1 VKKILLIHTKYQ
13 NIGGEDIA
21 VDNEIDLLEKE
32 YEIKSL
38 ILENSFKTFFLNL
51 IGLNKNQKKINNLIE
66 QHNPSIVYFQNT
78 WFSIPSSY
86 IRLLSKR
93 NLDVRI
99 KLHNFRY
106 ICCSSYLLKNHVSNM
121 ESCGACGIENKKYKF
136 FNKYFEESYLK
147 SIYSIYFH
155 KKFFSLIKDANL
167 KIYVLTNFHRNF
179 LINKGINEEKISVLR
194 NYLPEVKFGSV
205 IKDGDY
211 ILYAGRISKE
221 KGIIELL
228 ESFNKSNVQ
237 NLGLKIIG
245 SGPLLDYVKKIYSS
259 EKIKFYGALDNK
271 EVLNYIKN
279 AKAVVTATKMYEGQP
294 NLLCESSLLGKVSIF
309 PNAGGIKEFFPQGS
323 SFMYD
328 QFQYDQL
335 VEKII
340 SLKDNGNLDAEGIKN
355 KKFANEILSIDKL
368 IRKFKES
375 K

>member
-1 VKKILLIHTKYQ
+1 MKKILLIHTQYQ
-13 NIGGEDIA
+13 NTGGEDIA
-21 VDNEIDLLEKE
+21 VDNEINLLEKE
-32 YEIKSL
+32 YEVRSLKIK
-38 ILENSFKTFFLNL
+38 NSFRTFFLNL
-51 IGLNKNQKKINNLIE
+51 IGINNNKNKINNLIE
-66 QHNPSIVYFQNT
+66 KYDPSIIYFHNT

-86 IRLLSKR
+86 IRSLSKR

-121 ESCGACGIENKKYKF
+121 ESCGACGIENKKFKF

-205 IKDGDY
+205 IKDDDY

-309 PNAGGIKEFFPQGS
+309 PNAGGIKEFFPQDS

>member
-1 VKKILLIHTKYQ
+1 MKKILLIHTKYQ

-51 IGLNKNQKKINNLIE
+51 IGLNNNQKKINNLIE

-205 IKDGDY
+205 IKDDDY

>member
-1 VKKILLIHTKYQ
+1 MKKILLIHTKYQ

-51 IGLNKNQKKINNLIE
+51 IGLNNNQKKINNLIE

-205 IKDGDY
+205 IKDDDY

-309 PNAGGIKEFFPQGS
+309 PNAGGIKEFFPQDS

>member
-1 VKKILLIHTKYQ
+1 MKKILLIHTQYQ
-13 NIGGEDIA
+13 ITGGEDIA

-38 ILENSFKTFFLNL
+38 KLKNSFSTLFLNL
-51 IGLNKNQKKINNLIE
+51 IGANNNRKKINKLIE

-78 WFSIPSSY
+78 WFSVPSSY
-86 IRLLSKR
+86 IRLLTKR

-106 ICCSSYLLKNHVSNM
+106 ICCNSYLLKSHVSNM

-136 FNKYFEESYLK
+136 FNKYFQESYLK
-147 SIYSIYFH
+147 SIYSVYFH
-155 KKFFSLIKDANL
+155 KKFFSLIKDADL
-167 KIYVLTNFHRNF
+167 KIYVLTNFHRDF
-179 LINKGINEEKISVLR
+179 LINKGVDEEKISVFH
-194 NYLPEVKFGSV
+194 NYLPEPRFDS
-205 IKDGDY
+205 ILKDDDY

-221 KGIIELL
+221 KGLIELL

-237 NLGLKIIG
+237 NLNLKIIG

-259 EKIKFYGALDNK
+259 EKIIFYGALSNK

-279 AKAVVTATKMYEGQP
+279 AKAVITATKMYEGQP

-309 PNAGGIKEFFPQGS
+309 PNAGGIKEFFPQDS
-323 SFMYD
+323 SFMYE

-335 VEKII
+335 IEKII
-340 SLKDNGNLDAEGIKN
+340 SLKDCENLDSEGVKN
-355 KKFANEILSIDKL
+355 KKFVNEILSIDKL
-368 IRKFKES
+368 IRKFEES

>member
-1 VKKILLIHTKYQ
+1 MKKILLIHTKYQ

-368 IRKFKES
+368 IRKFEES
-375 K
+375 

>member
-1 VKKILLIHTKYQ
+1 MKKILLIHTKYQ

-155 KKFFSLIKDANL
+155 KKLFSLIKDANL

>member
-1 VKKILLIHTKYQ
+1 MKKILLIHTKYQ

>member
-1 VKKILLIHTKYQ
+1 MKKILLIHTQYQ
-13 NIGGEDIA
+13 NTGGEDIA
-21 VDNEIDLLEKE
+21 VDNEINLLEKE
-32 YEIKSL
+32 YEVRSLKIK
-38 ILENSFKTFFLNL
+38 NSFRTFFLNL
-51 IGLNKNQKKINNLIE
+51 IGMNNNKNKINNLIE
-66 QHNPSIVYFQNT
+66 KYDPSIIYFHNT

-86 IRLLSKR
+86 IRSLSKR

-205 IKDGDY
+205 IKDDDY

-309 PNAGGIKEFFPQGS
+309 PNAGGIKEFFPQDS

>member
-1 VKKILLIHTKYQ
+1 VRKILLIHTKYQ

-51 IGLNKNQKKINNLIE
+51 IGLNNNQKKINNLIE

-205 IKDGDY
+205 IKDDDY

-309 PNAGGIKEFFPQGS
+309 PNAGGIKEFFPQDS

>member
-1 VKKILLIHTKYQ
+1 MKKILLIHTKYQ

-51 IGLNKNQKKINNLIE
+51 IGLNNNQKKINNLIE

-106 ICCSSYLLKNHVSNM
+106 ICCSSYLLKNHVSNT

-147 SIYSIYFH
+147 SIYSIFH

-205 IKDGDY
+205 IKDDDY

-309 PNAGGIKEFFPQGS
+309 PNAGGIKEFFPQDS